1 MNNSKIVNATT
12 GVAAEINKQQTNGKK
27 TSEKNCLAHSQIN
40 QMADDNAQRE
50 RVQTAEFYVKHEIK
64 NKAATASRLNETDA
78 SLGR

>member
-12 GVAAEINKQQTNGKK
+12 GVAAEINKQQPNEREKKNNKK

-40 QMADDNAQRE
+40 QMADDNAERE

-64 NKAATASRLNETDA
+64 EQSSIQTERD
-78 SLGR
+78 